1 MPAPTSYLTL
11 AGPATV
17 ETEVKRSRFRCDVA
31 RVDDEDAARALVED
45 ARRQWHDARHHCSAW
60 VLGSDAR
67 VRRMDDDGEPSGT
80 AGAPMLDV
88 LTRRGLSDVAAVV
101 TRWFGGTLLGAGGL
115 VRAYGDAVGQAL
127 DAAGTRERH
136 RRLLLAV
143 EVAVADAGKVEN
155 LLRSTWPVTGVEYGT
170 RATLTVAVPPADR
183 EAVAHRLA
191 SATAG
196 RARLDDAGESWVD
209 AG

>member
-1 MPAPTSYLTL
+1 MPAPTSYLTI

-45 ARRQWHDARHHCSAW
+45 ARRRSHDARHHCSAW
-60 VLGSDAR
+60 VVGPDAR

-136 RRLLLAV
+136 RRLLVAV

-155 LLRSTWPVTGVEYGT
+155 LLRSAWQVTGVGYGT
-170 RATLTVAVPPADR
+170 RATITVAVPPGDR
-183 EAVAHRLA
+183 DELGQRLA
-191 SATAG
+191 SVTAG

-209 AG
+209 A

>member
-1 MPAPTSYLTL
+1 MPAPTSYLTI

-45 ARRQWHDARHHCSAW
+45 ARRRGHDARHHCSAW
-60 VLGSDAR
+60 VLGPDSR

-136 RRLLLAV
+136 RRLLLDV
-143 EVAVADAGKVEN
+143 EVPVADAGKVEN
-155 LLRSTWPVTGVEYGT
+155 LLRSTWQVTGVGYGT
-170 RATLTVAVPPADR
+170 RATLTVAVPPGDR
-183 EAVAHRLA
+183 EEVAQRLA
-191 SATAG
+191 SVTAG
-196 RARLDDAGESWVD
+196 RARVDDAGESWVD
-209 AG
+209 G